1 MLFQKLQTNLSSAWE
16 TYYLAARQWYQ
27 ENGNLRIPKSYVTST
42 GLTLG
47 SWIQTQRRVYS
58 GTVTGNLTEEKV
70 RKLNEIGMIWDT
82 KDRNWKK
89 ALAELQTYYSE
100 HGNLDIK
107 ARYETSDGFKLGRWI
122 SNLRVKVKT
131 KGLDQTLTE
140 EQQKQLA
147 ALGMIWDRNTEKWEE
162 YFKAA
167 EEYYQIYGN
176 LEVMTKYITEDG
188 IPLGR
193 WLSDISRQTSG
204 ENPQRTP
211 LSEEQMER
219 LKR

>member
-1 MLFQKLQTNLSSAWE
+1 
-16 TYYLAARQWYQ
+16 
-27 ENGNLRIPKSYVTST
+27 
-42 GLTLG
+42 
-47 SWIQTQRRVYS
+47 
-58 GTVTGNLTEEKV
+58 
-70 RKLNEIGMIWDT
+70 MIWDT
-82 KDRNWKK
+82 KDQNWKK

-122 SNLRVKVKT
+122 SNLRAKVKT

-167 EEYYQIYGN
+167 EEYYQIAWKPWKVN
-176 LEVMTKYITEDG
+176 DENISQRMESLLEDG
-188 IPLGR
+188 FLISAVRRPVKIHNGLHCQRSR
-193 WLSDISRQTSG
+193 WNVS
-204 ENPQRTP
+204 
-211 LSEEQMER
+211 
-219 LKR
+219 KR

>member
-1 MLFQKLQTNLSSAWE
+1 MKHLTVSNWADGSA
-16 TYYLAARQWYQ
+16 TCGQSK
-27 ENGNLRIPKSYVTST
+27 N
-42 GLTLG
+42 
-47 SWIQTQRRVYS
+47 
-58 GTVTGNLTEEKV
+58 
-70 RKLNEIGMIWDT
+70 
-82 KDRNWKK
+82 
-89 ALAELQTYYSE
+89 
-100 HGNLDIK
+100 
-107 ARYETSDGFKLGRWI
+107 
-122 SNLRVKVKT
+122 

-167 EEYYQIYGN
+167 EEYYQIHGN